1 MQRKFSEVQ
10 RAEYTTLRLNIL
22 LVELRSL
29 ATIWLYYRDVGK
41 LPREN
46 G

>member
-29 ATIWLYYRDVGK
+29 ATIWLYYRDVGQI
-41 LPREN
+41 PREN